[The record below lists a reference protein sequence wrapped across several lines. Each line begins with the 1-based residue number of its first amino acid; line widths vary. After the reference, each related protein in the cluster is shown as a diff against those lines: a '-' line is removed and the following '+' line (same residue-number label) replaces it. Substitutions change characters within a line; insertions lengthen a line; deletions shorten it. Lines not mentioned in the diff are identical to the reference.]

1 MTSEPGGPG
10 TPLDQDLEIRLAEAR
25 GNLSGNDER
34 IAAFLREHLDELAFH
49 TAESL
54 AQGAG
59 VSAAAVVRFSRR
71 LGYSSFRELRERAR
85 NQLQSTHAEATSPL
99 ETMPTTLARKAQRDI
114 ASLELLPRLLE
125 ESLTAAARIIADAPA
140 TWFLA
145 NRETYGLAVYAYR
158 LLHHAL
164 ARVNLVDPSFPDP
177 LRDLTQEDA
186 VVACTFRPYAR
197 ETLELV
203 AHARSASAQIIL
215 VTDGLAHDFIEPSD
229 IVLAVPVESPTL
241 LLSFTPAVCVLET
254 LAAMVATLDADRTYA
269 TLEAT
274 ARFSDAQRLTL
285 DRAGKSAPNS
295 SRNSLKQRD
304 QIRAPTRRKSRG

>member
-1 MTSEPGGPG
+1 MATEPERVDA
-10 TPLDQDLEIRLAEAR
+10 PLDQDLEIRLAEAR
-25 GNLSGNDER
+25 GQLSGNDER
-34 IAAFLREHLDELAFH
+34 IARFLRDHLDELAFH

-85 NQLQSTHAEATSPL
+85 AQLQAIQVQVPSAAQTAPS
-99 ETMPTTLARKAQRDI
+99 TLARKAQRDI
-114 ASLELLPRLLE
+114 ASLELLPRLLD
-125 ESLTAAARIIADAPA
+125 ESLTAGARVVADAHA

-158 LLHHAL
+158 LLHHAV

-177 LRDLTQEDA
+177 LRDLGKADA
-186 VVACTFRPYAR
+186 VIACTFRPYAR

-203 AHARSASAQIIL
+203 AHARSAGARILL

-229 IVLAVPVESPTL
+229 IVLAVPVDSPTL
-241 LLSFTPAVCVLET
+241 FLSFTPAVCVLET
-254 LAAMVATLDADRTYA
+254 LAAMVATLDADRTYH
-269 TLEAT
+269 TLAAT
-274 ARFSDAQRLTL
+274 AKFTDAQRLTL
-285 DRAGKSAPNS
+285 ERAGESAPRAARGKVRKRDT
-295 SRNSLKQRD
+295 SRG
-304 QIRAPTRRKSRG
+304 TRHPKSRD

>member
-1 MTSEPGGPG
+1 MSMAYELERRG

-34 IAAFLREHLDELAFH
+34 VAAFLRDHLGELAFH

-71 LGYSSFRELRERAR
+71 LGYSSFRDLRERAR
-85 NQLQSTHAEATSPL
+85 NQLQSTAESLPPV
-99 ETMPTTLARKAQRDI
+99 ENQPSTLARKAQRDI
-114 ASLELLPRLLE
+114 ASLELLPRLLDE
-125 ESLTAAARIIADAPA
+125 PLTSAARLVADARA
-140 TWFLA
+140 TWFMA

-177 LRDLTQEDA
+177 LRDVTDGDA
-186 VVACTFRPYAR
+186 LLACTFRPYAR

-203 AHARSASAQIIL
+203 GHARSTGAQIIL
-215 VTDGLAHDFIEPSD
+215 VTDGLAHDFIQASD
-229 IVLAVPVESPTL
+229 VVLAVPVDSPSL
-241 LLSFTPAVCVLET
+241 FLSFTPAVCVLET
-254 LAAMVATLDADRTYA
+254 LAAMVATLDADQTYH

-285 DRAGKSAPNS
+285 ERADRPPRANL
-295 SRNSLKQRD
+295 RNRPA
-304 QIRAPTRRKSRG
+304 RRRKPRG